1 MADVRER
8 LEKVT
13 EALLV
18 MQCAKCKIGNEVT
31 IPIGEQRVF
40 AVQCHSCKKLNEITI
55 DTENGPLV
63 LAEGKAEW
71 NKHIKEVQVAAAAA
85 RGSGEDGEDGNDGE
99 DGVEEEDDDNV
110 EAEKDEEL
118 KVEAGQDEADDYG
131 SPAVP
136 PKKRQ
141 KGLSAP
147 KDPMAKGQPSA
158 PPTAPPPPAPPPALH
173 DDGVPQPAVVKP
185 GSAVLAKFNDGYYY
199 HGVVE
204 DMQGRS

>member
-99 DGVEEEDDDNV
+99 DGVEMVPVGGASAGDDAGDGAGDV
-110 EAEKDEEL
+110 E
-118 KVEAGQDEADDYG
+118 VGVRIEA
-131 SPAVP
+131 
-136 PKKRQ
+136 
-141 KGLSAP
+141 
-147 KDPMAKGQPSA
+147 
-158 PPTAPPPPAPPPALH
+158 T
-173 DDGVPQPAVVKP
+173 VV
-185 GSAVLAKFNDGYYY
+185 
-199 HGVVE
+199 
-204 DMQGRS
+204 RIC